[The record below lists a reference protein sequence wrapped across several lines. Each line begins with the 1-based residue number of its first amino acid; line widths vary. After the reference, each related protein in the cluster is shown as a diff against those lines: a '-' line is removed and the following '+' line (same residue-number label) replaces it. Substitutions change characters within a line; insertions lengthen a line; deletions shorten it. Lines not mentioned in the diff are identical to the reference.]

1 MILLADS
8 EGNDETEANHGL
20 RSPHMPEHTFSL
32 GSARSE
38 YIAYTAI
45 DNISFYNVMNLL
57 SRTFMDPFMLVYG
70 GCPCIN
76 FTLSTFYSICVQKC
90 KKGKRK
96 VQGVPQSQTAALP
109 RHQEDN
115 RERFALDRSSC
126 WYASLGI
133 RIRGKT
139 FAINLHF

>member
-32 GSARSE
+32 GSARTE

-57 SRTFMDPFMLVYG
+57 SRTFMDPSCLY
-70 GCPCIN
+70 
-76 FTLSTFYSICVQKC
+76 
-90 KKGKRK
+90 
-96 VQGVPQSQTAALP
+96 TAAVP
-109 RHQEDN
+109 V
-115 RERFALDRSSC
+115 
-126 WYASLGI
+126 
-133 RIRGKT
+133 
-139 FAINLHF
+139 